1 VGRGEEAVRDR
12 RVGPGASMVGSAGGG
27 LHWWGWVVGE
37 SPSVRYKGCENGGAA
52 GLVVAIGCAVVPSYR
67 FRVGRAIWA
76 LSGVFWALQRALGK
90 WNEFIIP

>member
-37 SPSVRYKGCENGGAA
+37 SPSVRLRRLREWRSSWSSGCHR
-52 GLVVAIGCAVVPSYR
+52 VCGCS
-67 FRVGRAIWA
+67 F
-76 LSGVFWALQRALGK
+76 LSLQSGPGYLGSQRGILGPAESFGK
-90 WNEFIIP
+90 ME